1 VTRELYIGIMS
12 GTSLDAVDS
21 VIVSFDTVGA
31 QLIASYE
38 YLYPVDLRQQ
48 VLGVC
53 TGQTTTLQEIGTLDH
68 ELGKLFAAV
77 VGKILNH
84 AQLGHEEITAIGCHG
99 QTVFH
104 QPTGDSPFTM
114 QLGDANLIAAL
125 TGINTI
131 ADFRRFDM
139 ALGGQGAPLVPAFH
153 QYVFAARDVATV
165 VVNIGGIANIT
176 VMPPNEE
183 TIGFDTGP
191 GNVLLDSWCER
202 HTGQRYDDGAQWASQ
217 GEINNALLSQL
228 LSDPYLAKRPP
239 KSTGR
244 EHYNLLWLEQ
254 QLACLTADIRGAISA
269 QDIQRTLVE
278 FTAVSIARQVA
289 EYKDGKE
296 CELLLCGGGAYN
308 PLLVDRLQRH
318 LPDWLVLPTSDRGI
332 PADFMEA
339 MAFAWLA
346 RQRWH
351 DKPSSLPSV
360 TGAASEASLG
370 VIYPVVGTV
379 PKVVL

>member
-1 VTRELYIGIMS
+1 MS
-12 GTSLDAVDS
+12 GTSLDAIDAV
-21 VIVSFDTVGA
+21 VVSFDAAGA

-38 YLYPVDLRQQ
+38 YAYPDNLRRQ

-53 TGQTTTLQEIGTLDH
+53 TGQSTTLQEIGTIDH
-68 ELGKLFAAV
+68 KLGKLFATV
-77 VGKILNH
+77 VVELLNH
-84 AQLGHEEITAIGCHG
+84 ALLGCEEITAIGCHG

-104 QPTGDSPFTM
+104 KPSGDSPFSM
-114 QLGDANLIAAL
+114 QLGDANLIAAM

-153 QYVFAARDVATV
+153 RYLFEARDSTTV
-165 VVNIGGIANIT
+165 VLNIGGIANIS
-176 VMPPNEE
+176 VIHPDGEV
-183 TIGFDTGP
+183 IGFDTGP
-191 GNVLLDSWCER
+191 GHVLLDSWCER
-202 HTGQRYDDGAQWASQ
+202 HTGHRYDQGAQWGAQ
-217 GEINNALLSQL
+217 GEVNRVLLNQL
-228 LSDPYLAKRPP
+228 LSDPYLDMHPP

-244 EHYNLLWLEQ
+244 EHYNLGWLEQ
-254 QLACLTADIRGAISA
+254 QLAQLPELQTEDSINAISV
-269 QDIQRTLVE
+269 QDIQRTLCE
-278 FTAVSIARQVA
+278 FTAVSVA
-289 EYKDGKE
+289 LHVREYKGGKN
-296 CELLLCGGGAYN
+296 CELLVCGGGADN
-308 PLLVDRLQRH
+308 PLLMELLQHH
-318 LPDWLVLPTSDRGI
+318 LQDWRVLPTSNRGI

-360 TGAASEASLG
+360 TGAACEASLG